1 MNILR
6 KIFGIQEYAM
16 EIVEF
21 KIYFRG
27 GQTLA
32 MMTQHFP
39 SKPSFFKIVGVK
51 LNSINFYIK
60 MLNNEEVYMF
70 KLGPFLI

>member
-1 MNILR
+1 MSDRNSRIQDLSPWWT
-6 KIFGIQEYAM
+6 KIGYDDAI
-16 EIVEF
+16 
-21 KIYFRG
+21 
-27 GQTLA
+27 
-32 MMTQHFP
+32 P